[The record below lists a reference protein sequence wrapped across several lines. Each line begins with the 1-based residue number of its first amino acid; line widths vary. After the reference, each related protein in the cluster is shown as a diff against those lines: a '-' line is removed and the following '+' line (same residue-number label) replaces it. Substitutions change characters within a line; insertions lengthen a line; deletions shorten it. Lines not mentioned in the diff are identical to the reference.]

1 MKKTLFKGVATALVT
16 PMNLDGS
23 VDYKS
28 LDRLV
33 DWQIKEGVSALVA
46 CGTTGE
52 ASTLTDEEH
61 RNVIRHVVEKA
72 DKRVPVIAG
81 TGSNDLDY
89 ALSLTKYACDAGAD
103 AVLTVTPYYNKATQS
118 GLVQMFTKLAEE
130 STAPVIL
137 YNVPSRTGVNIE
149 PSTYKALCDHENII
163 AIKEANGNISKIVET
178 MSYVNGK
185 LDLYSGNDDQ
195 IVPLL
200 SLGGSGVISVVSNI
214 LPKKTSEL
222 CAKYFSGDIEGA
234 AQLQFDLHAV
244 IDSLFSEVNPIPV
257 KAAMAKMGFG
267 TNTLRLPL
275 TPMSEGKYEI
285 MLKLMREQGLDV

>member
-1 MKKTLFKGVATALVT
+1 MSVFKGAAVAIIT
-16 PMNLDGS
+16 PMFENGEVNYPKLGEIIEF
-23 VDYKS
+23 
-28 LDRLV
+28 
-33 DWQIKEGVSALVA
+33 QIANKTDAIVI

-89 ALSLTKYACDAGAD
+89 ALSLTKYACEAGAD
-103 AVLTVTPYYNKATQS
+103 AVLTVTPYYNKATQA
-118 GLVQMFTKLAEE
+118 GLVQMFTRLAEE

-137 YNVPSRTGVNIE
+137 YNVPTRTGVNIE
-149 PSTYKALCDHENII
+149 PTTYKALCDHENII

-195 IVPLL
+195 IVPLM
-200 SLGGSGVISVVSNI
+200 SLGGKGVISVVSNI
-214 LPKKTSEL
+214 LPRKTSEL
-222 CAKYFSGDIEGA
+222 CAKYLAGDVEGA
-234 AQLQFDLHAV
+234 AKLQFDLHAV

-275 TPMSEGKYEI
+275 TPMSEGKYEV

>member
-1 MKKTLFKGVATALVT
+1 MKKTLFTGVATALVT
-16 PMNLDGS
+16 PMNTDGS

-28 LDRLV
+28 LDKLV

-89 ALSLTKYACDAGAD
+89 ALSLTKYACEAGAD
-103 AVLTVTPYYNKATQS
+103 AVLTVTPYYNKATQA
-118 GLVQMFTKLAEE
+118 GLVQMFTRLAEE

-137 YNVPSRTGVNIE
+137 YNVPTRTGVNIE
-149 PSTYKALCDHENII
+149 PTTYKALCDHENII

-195 IVPLL
+195 IVPIM
-200 SLGGSGVISVVSNI
+200 SLGGLGVISVLSNVVPQETHDI
-214 LPKKTSEL
+214 CRYALDGDFKKASEL
-222 CAKYFSGDIEGA
+222 QLKYLPLVDA
-234 AQLQFDLHAV
+234 
-244 IDSLFSEVNPIPV
+244 LFSDVNPIPV
-257 KAAMAKMGFG
+257 KEALNIMGYDVG
-267 TNTLRLPL
+267 ECRLPL
-275 TPMSEGKYEI
+275 IRMSESARKALEAE
-285 MLKLMREQGLDV
+285 MAKVGLTK